1 MQYYIPQFI
10 ESESKVIGPLS
21 IKQFFLIAG
30 PITFIVILYFIF
42 KNLFIVLSIGIV
54 IVGGG
59 IALALFKFQGQDL
72 MAILSHGIMFLLKP
86 KQYIWT
92 KKGQERVTLKEIEK
106 VLEQKEKTIPVKRVE
121 ESKLKKISWEIQTKP
136 QEDEKEESV
145 EENLPLRI

>member
-42 KNLFIVLSIGIV
+42 KNLLVVFLIGIV
-54 IVGGG
+54 IIGGG
-59 IALALFKFQGQDL
+59 VMLALFKFQGQDL
-72 MAILSHGIMFLLKP
+72 VAVLSHGIMYLLKP

-92 KKGQERVTLKEIEK
+92 KRGQEKMNLKEVEKIIEK
-106 VLEQKEKTIPVKRVE
+106 KEEAVPVQRTT
-121 ESKLKKISWEIQTKP
+121 ESRLKKISWEIQTKP
-136 QEDEKEESV
+136 KEGKEESV